1 MKTKIQ
7 TNSWDKFAFVALC
20 LSALTTHNVT
30 YNVEP
35 VNPQF
40 FLNFR
45 QLIVID
51 PSTVFSTFNINHL
64 GLVQIPYLSCAKP
77 DQQSLSL
84 IVCMF
89 GSPGHLHYTSDHF
102 TALSRRLIHYANVA
116 VRMQLF

>member
-1 MKTKIQ
+1 M
-7 TNSWDKFAFVALC
+7 
-20 LSALTTHNVT
+20 T

-35 VNPQF
+35 INPQF

-64 GLVQIPYLSCAKP
+64 GLVQMLYLSCAEP
-77 DQQSLSL
+77 NQQSLSL
-84 IVCMF
+84 IVCRVVL
-89 GSPGHLHYTSDHF
+89 GTCTSDHF

-116 VRMQLF
+116 VHMQLF